1 MSGTMKLLPLLLI
14 GTGLIIGAYPKF
26 KSQPFD
32 MVNVRFCPETSNTPE
47 AIAGMKRQGRNIK
60 ERDFT
65 PQDKA
70 QGYLYQTY
78 CRQGNVMLK
87 SYWEEKQSAIDLSVS
102 PSALVT
108 KTVVNAEK
116 GQDVGFYLASVLLIA
131 SGYGYQNK
139 HYNAYSKNVFGK
151 IKQIENDVILTANNG
166 NRSRQYNREMDNQTW
181 DIKEEVAGLVSRDA
195 LQNRQVK
202 QAIFAEEEFRTHV
215 LNFTLQQSEAQKAI
229 AHNQLDRTK
238 AEKEISKLKNQNSEE
253 ARGVDVTDK
262 QLMDSVVDALKSHE
276 DGWLWRIIDNQT
288 PLWLIGRQ
296 GSSKTWTACSF
307 ALIRKYCLGM
317 TVRYLID
324 EHARGVN
331 GQIWKYL
338 DAQTVTSDIEVMG
351 DIFDAI
357 IANWKLRIE
366 GKNELEEKADIA
378 PEQIIVD
385 EYTALK
391 SEVGEPSE
399 KFYRRHLKDTRKAQ
413 SYVIG
418 VTHND
423 TNSSYP
429 EGTKEQRES
438 GTILIQKFS
447 VNGKTPLARVKV
459 VRGLFDDAG
468 NELLEHEGTIP
479 DWFNPHRIYK
489 HFNGKPIEF

>member
-1 MSGTMKLLPLLLI
+1 MKLLPLLLM
-14 GTGLIIGAYPKF
+14 GSGLIVGAYPKF
-26 KSQPFD
+26 KPQAFD

-47 AIAGMKRQGRNIK
+47 ALAAMKRQGRNVK
-60 ERDFT
+60 DRDFV

-78 CRQGNVMLK
+78 CRQGHVMLK
-87 SYWEEKQSAIDLSVS
+87 NYWEEKQSAIDLSVS

-108 KTVVNAEK
+108 RTVVNAEK
-116 GQDVGFYLASVLLIA
+116 GQDIAFYLLSILLA
-131 SGYGYQNK
+131 GAGYGYQNK
-139 HYNAYSKNVFGK
+139 HYHACSRSVFSR
-151 IKQIENDVILTANNG
+151 IKQIENEVILTANNG
-166 NRSRQYNREMDNQTW
+166 NRSRQYNREIDNQTW
-181 DIKEEVAGLVSRDA
+181 DIKEEVAGLISREA
-195 LQNRQVK
+195 IQNRQVK
-202 QAIFAEEEFRTHV
+202 QALFQEEEFKTHLLH
-215 LNFTLQQSEAQKAI
+215 LNLQQSEAQKAI
-229 AHNQLDRTK
+229 AQNHLEKTK
-238 AEKEISKLKNQNSEE
+238 AEKETGKLKHSNAEE
-253 ARGVDVTDK
+253 TRGVEVTDK
-262 QLMDSVVDALKSHE
+262 QLIHALVDALQSHE
-276 DGWLWRIIDNQT
+276 GGWLWRIIDNQT
-288 PLWLIGRQ
+288 PLWFIGRQ

-307 ALIRKYCLGM
+307 ALVRKYCLGM
-317 TVRYLID
+317 AVRYLID

-331 GQIWKYL
+331 WQIWKYL
-338 DAQTVTSDIEVMG
+338 DAQTVTSDIEAMG

-366 GKNELEEKADIA
+366 GKNELEEKTDIA

-413 SYVIG
+413 SCVIG

-447 VNGKTPLARVKV
+447 ANGKTPLARVKV

-479 DWFNPHRIYK
+479 DWFNPHRIHE

>member
-1 MSGTMKLLPLLLI
+1 MKLLPLLLI
-14 GTGLIIGAYPKF
+14 GSGLIVGAYPKF
-26 KSQPFD
+26 KPQAFD

-60 ERDFT
+60 EKDFT

-78 CRQGNVMLK
+78 CRQGHVMLR

-116 GQDVGFYLASVLLIA
+116 GQDVGFYLASVLLVA

-139 HYNAYSKNVFGK
+139 HYNAYSRNVFGK

-166 NRSRQYNREMDNQTW
+166 NRSRQYNQQMDNQTW

-202 QAIFAEEEFRTHV
+202 QAIFAEEEFKTHL
-215 LNFTLQQSEAQKAI
+215 LNFTLQQSEAQKVI

-238 AEKEISKLKNQNSEE
+238 TEKEMMKLQSTTGSEMRDAE
-253 ARGVDVTDK
+253 GVTDK
-262 QLMDSVVDALKSHE
+262 ALVITMVDALKSHE
-276 DGWLWRIIDNQT
+276 GGWLWTIIDNQT

-307 ALIRKYCLGM
+307 ALVRKYCLGM
-317 TVRYLID
+317 AVRYLID

-351 DIFDAI
+351 NIFDSI
-357 IANWKLRIE
+357 VANWKLRIE
-366 GKNELEEKADIA
+366 GKNEREEKADIA

-399 KFYRRHLKDTRKAQ
+399 RFYRRHLKDTRKAQ

-447 VNGKTPLARVKV
+447 ANGKTPLARVKV
-459 VRGLFDDAG
+459 VRGLFDETG

-479 DWFNPHRIYK
+479 EWFNPHRIYE
-489 HFNGKPIEF
+489 HFNGKPIKF

>member
-1 MSGTMKLLPLLLI
+1 MKLLPLLLM
-14 GTGLIIGAYPKF
+14 GSGLIAGAYPKF
-26 KSQPFD
+26 KPQPFD
-32 MVNVRFCPETSNTPE
+32 MVNVRFCPETSNTSE
-47 AIAGMKRQGRNIK
+47 AIAAMKRQGRDIK
-60 ERDFT
+60 EKDFT

-78 CRQGNVMLK
+78 CRQGHVMLK

-116 GQDVGFYLASVLLIA
+116 GQDVGFYLLSIVLVGT
-131 SGYGYQNK
+131 GYGYQKK
-139 HYNAYSKNVFGK
+139 HYDAFSRNVFGK

-181 DIKEEVAGLVSRDA
+181 DIKEEVAGLISREA
-195 LQNRQVK
+195 IQNRQVK
-202 QAIFAEEEFRTHV
+202 QALFQEEEFKTHL
-215 LNFTLQQSEAQKAI
+215 LNLNLQQSEAQKAI
-229 AHNQLDRTK
+229 AQNQLDRTK
-238 AEKEISKLKNQNSEE
+238 AEKEMTKLQSTTSSETRDAE
-253 ARGVDVTDK
+253 GVTDK
-262 QLMDSVVDALKSHE
+262 VLVIKMVDALKSHE
-276 DGWLWRIIDNQT
+276 GGWLWRIIDNQT

-307 ALIRKYCLGM
+307 ALIRKYCLAIP
-317 TVRYLID
+317 VRYLID

-338 DAQTVTSDIEVMG
+338 DAQTVTSDIDAMG
-351 DIFDAI
+351 NLFDSI
-357 IANWKLRIE
+357 VANWKLRIE
-366 GKNELEEKADIA
+366 GKNEREEKTDIA

-399 KFYRRHLKDTRKAQ
+399 RFYRRHLKDTRKAQ

-447 VNGKTPLARVKV
+447 ANGKTPLARVKV

-468 NELLEHEGTIP
+468 NELLEHEGEFLSGLT
-479 DWFNPHRIYK
+479 RIESTS
-489 HFNGKPIEF
+489 ILTASR